1 MMNTTEQSAIVGVFE
16 NRDDAEAA
24 VVDLQRAGFTASDL
38 GYMGHGDVAPAGVKD
53 ASDEA
58 EDTGKGAASGAIG
71 GGVLGGVLGAVA
83 AGLIPGVGP
92 IIGAGI
98 LAATLGGAAAGA
110 AAGGLIG
117 ALTGLGVSDDDARY
131 YDDEFRAGR
140 TLVTVRGAGRA
151 DEARSIL
158 RRHGAYDV
166 ETRRRAA

>member
-1 MMNTTEQSAIVGVFE
+1 MNTTGQSAVVGVFD
-16 NRDDAEAA
+16 NRKDAEEA
-24 VVDLQRAGFTASDL
+24 VMDLQRAGFTADDL
-38 GYMGHGDVAPAGVKD
+38 GYMGHGSETPD
-53 ASDEA
+53 AVLDATDQA

-117 ALTGLGVSDDDARY
+117 ALTGLGVSDDDAHY
-131 YDDEFRAGR
+131 YDDEFKSGR
-140 TLVTVRGAGRA
+140 TLVTVRGTSRS